1 MDARSAQTGS
11 DLSLPDDESLGQLAE
26 QKRMPE
32 VNPGRAK
39 FLERQKRE
47 AMVRFSNHD
56 RMTEEE
62 VAERRRFLKQ
72 QAADW
77 QKQLSRAEIE
87 TFKSA

>member
-1 MDARSAQTGS
+1 MPVSRVC
-11 DLSLPDDESLGQLAE
+11 EELAGD
-26 QKRMPE
+26 RHMPE
-32 VNPGRAK
+32 LDISEDRRN

-47 AMVRFSNHD
+47 ALMRFSNHD

-87 TFKSA
+87 TFKTV